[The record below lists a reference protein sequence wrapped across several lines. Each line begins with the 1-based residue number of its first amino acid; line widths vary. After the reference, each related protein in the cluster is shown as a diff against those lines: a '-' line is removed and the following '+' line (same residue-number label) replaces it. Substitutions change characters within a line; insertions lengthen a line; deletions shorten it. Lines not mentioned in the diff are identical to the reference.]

1 MYACTRACV
10 GGLVTGWFRVRA
22 CSHVVSKMYRY
33 MGGKE
38 RERATIKEGGGNG
51 VREEMRKDS
60 FVSSA

>member
-1 MYACTRACV
+1 
-10 GGLVTGWFRVRA
+10 
-22 CSHVVSKMYRY
+22 

-51 VREEMRKDS
+51 GKREEMRKDS